1 MKISYKGDR
10 FIMKTK
16 KGKALIV
23 LAALW
28 LAAFVLIVG
37 TRDKDDVGEDGIV
50 TAFEAGEYINTAG
63 TVSAYVNY
71 GNKYLT
77 DRDRQTIIENIASV
91 LGIKREVIPDIKR
104 GESENGSSVT
114 ATYSLVTANSRTDI
128 SVITIENNN
137 GSTVLS
143 LEQYILVD
151 ISIDNSVESAVYYKE
166 AIEEYFAD
174 AGIDA
179 DITLSL
185 KGSMQGAL
193 SNNKKNEICEDIL
206 ESMDGKLI
214 TGSRSDELYTIYAY
228 SDNIDEYVVNGTT
241 KSNINVAIT
250 YDSINDLSW
259 VYVATPI
266 LAESY

>member
-28 LAAFVLIVG
+28 LTAFILIVS
-37 TRDKDDVGEDGIV
+37 TRDEKTTGEEGIV
-50 TAFEAGEYINTAG
+50 TAFESGDYINTNG

-77 DRDRQTIIENIASV
+77 DSERQSIIKNIASV
-91 LGIKREVIPDIKR
+91 LEIDKEIVPDIKR
-104 GESENGSSVT
+104 GESANGSSVT
-114 ATYSLVTANSRTDI
+114 ATYSLITENARTDI
-128 SVITIENNN
+128 SIITIESNN
-137 GSTVLS
+137 GGTVLS

-166 AIEEYFAD
+166 CIEEYFKSV
-174 AGIDA
+174 GMDA
-179 DITLSL
+179 DITLSF
-185 KGSMQGAL
+185 KGSIEGAL
-193 SNNKKNEICEDIL
+193 SNNRKNDICDEIL
-206 ESMDGKLI
+206 SSLDGKLI
-214 TGSRSDELYTIYAY
+214 TGSRSDELYTVYAY
-228 SDNIDEYVVNGTT
+228 SDNIEEYVVNGTT

-250 YDSINDLSW
+250 YDSVNDISW

-266 LAESY
+266 LTESY